1 MATHPTHIGR
11 YRLDGVLGQGGSGL
25 VYAAT
30 LEGPGGFEKR
40 VALKVLRRK
49 AEESPSGREALFRE
63 ARLGAML
70 RHPNL
75 IDIYELGESDGHV
88 FIAMELVDGPSVVD
102 LLRHRL
108 LPPKAAI
115 EVARQACA
123 GLAHAHELVVRGE
136 SRPVVHR
143 DIKPSNI
150 LVDHTGLVKIA
161 DLGIASMAGDSQPIE
176 GTKGFMSP
184 EQCAGY
190 PLDARS
196 DIFNVGILL
205 WTMVLGSS
213 PLHADTLK
221 ETFLRTLDVEKILAD
236 PEQTAHL
243 EELAPGLP
251 EVIRG
256 CMRLRPDH
264 RYPSARAVAREL
276 RGLLRQARGDSLLDV
291 VSEEDTS
298 DPDSGVWVTL
308 PAPDTVSL
316 GRDAPLALQPIRQ
329 PDTPFVGR
337 ASSSQSLAALV
348 GDPSAPVVTVHGPP
362 GVGKSRLLQHTLAAM
377 TGVTYADLAG
387 LETEHDLHEALAGC
401 LAIQVAG
408 QEADALQASIRASL
422 HHREGLLVVL
432 DNVDGVREPLKALT
446 DGLGHGAR
454 LVISC
459 REPLDVAGERTL
471 RLKPMRPADA
481 RRLFESVAGGLPSDD
496 KELASLESLLDQLG
510 GRPLAIEL
518 AASRARSIPIRLI
531 VDAVARQL
539 QDRAPGERPS
549 AVSGTVEW
557 SWEQLDAAEQAA
569 LAQLS
574 VFEGSF
580 SVDAAHAVIDTS
592 ELSDAPWA
600 LDLLTG
606 LAQHALVQ
614 TISSGEEPRYRLYPA
629 VRTFAT
635 ARLADPAAT
644 WLHYVQWFAR
654 MGAPSARERLF
665 GADGPAYLARV
676 ALTLPDLVR
685 ACKWAAVHGKPELAG
700 ATFLAAIDIIR
711 VQGPMSLGFELAEI
725 VVPLRGLGPLRADV
739 LLAVGDLHSQAGA
752 TQAAAQSYKR
762 ALGIARRTDDP
773 VREGH
778 VLSQLAVV
786 EQQVGQEEEALRD
799 ALKAA
804 ELLDGRDLRLHGVA
818 LANLGLIHRLHGQLD
833 LARSALRRAMATL
846 ETAGDAADT
855 AIALGTLANVLRDE
869 GSYGESEKMLRQS
882 LGLHR
887 RVGNRRSECVSLG
900 NLGALL
906 LRLERYPEA
915 ETALRTALELAEELG
930 YTNAEAILL
939 GRLGDTLRRLERF
952 EEASAAL
959 QRSRQLLGELGD
971 TLGAVESLVA
981 LASLHRDRGQHE
993 EARAAYLEAW
1003 EHLEESGPIHQQ
1015 VVVAIGLARL
1025 PRKGRRDRELQR
1037 LMKVR
1042 RAVEQ
1047 RGDPVDT
1054 GALLVEEATLL
1065 SGQGNR
1071 RTASATLSMALSL
1084 LADVEISREL
1094 RQRVAELR
1102 SRLGR

>member
-1 MATHPTHIGR
+1 MDTQPTHIGR
-11 YRLDGVLGQGGSGL
+11 YRLDDVLGQGGSGL

-40 VALKVLRRK
+40 VALKVLTRK
-49 AEESPSGREALFRE
+49 AEASPGGREALFRE

-75 IDIYELGESDGHV
+75 IDIYELGESDGQV

-102 LLRHRL
+102 LLRRRL

-161 DLGIASMAGDSQPIE
+161 DLGIASMAGDNQPIE
-176 GTKGFMSP
+176 GTRGFMSP

-196 DIFNVGILL
+196 DIFCVGILL
-205 WTMVLGSS
+205 WTMVRGTS
-213 PLHADTLK
+213 PLQAETLK
-221 ETFLRTLDVEKILAD
+221 DTFLRTLDVEQILDD
-236 PEQTAHL
+236 PTQIGPL

-251 EVIRG
+251 DVIRG

-264 RYPSARAVAREL
+264 RYPSARAVARAL
-276 RGLLRQARGDSLLDV
+276 RSLLKQARGDSLLDV

-298 DPDSGVWVTL
+298 DPDSGVWVAL

-316 GRDAPLALQPIRQ
+316 VRDAPLTLQPIRQ

-337 ASSSQSLAALV
+337 ASSSQELAELV
-348 GDPSAPVVTVHGPP
+348 GERRAPVVTVHGPA

-377 TGVTYADLAG
+377 AGVTYADLAG
-387 LETEHDLHEALAGC
+387 LSTEHELTEALAGC

-408 QEADALQASIRASL
+408 EEIDALQHSIHSSL
-422 HHREGLLVVL
+422 RHREGLIVAL
-432 DNVDGVREPLKALT
+432 DNVDGVREPLRALI
-446 DGLGHGAR
+446 DGLDDGAR

-459 REPLDVAGERTL
+459 REPLEVTGERAL
-471 RLKPMRPADA
+471 HLKPMRPADA
-481 RRLFESVAGGLPSDD
+481 RRLFESVAGGLPSDER
-496 KELASLESLLDQLG
+496 ELASLEALLDQLG

-518 AASRARSIPIRLI
+518 AASRARSLPIRLI
-531 VDAVARQL
+531 VDTVARQF
-539 QDRAPGERPS
+539 QDRARGERPS

-580 SVDAAHAVIDTS
+580 SVGAAHAVIDTS

-606 LAQHALVQ
+606 LARHALVQ
-614 TISSGEEPRYRLYPA
+614 TISTGEGPRFRLYPA
-629 VRTFAT
+629 VRAFAS
-635 ARLADPAAT
+635 ARLEDRSAT
-644 WLHYVQWFAR
+644 WLRYVQWLAR
-654 MGAPSARERLF
+654 LGAPSARERLF
-665 GADGPAYLARV
+665 GVDGPAYLARV
-676 ALTLPDLVR
+676 ALTLPDLIR
-685 ACKWAAVHGKPELAG
+685 ACKWAAANGKPDLAG
-700 ATFLAAIDIIR
+700 ATFLAAIDPIR
-711 VQGPMSLGFELAEI
+711 AQGPMSLGFELAE
-725 VVPLRGLGPLRADV
+725 VVAPLRGLGALRADV
-739 LLAVGDLHSQAGA
+739 LLAVGDLHMQAGA
-752 TQAAAQSYKR
+752 ATPAATSYKR

-773 VREGH
+773 VREGQ

-786 EQQVGQEEEALRD
+786 EQQLGEEEEALRD
-799 ALKAA
+799 SLLAA

-818 LANLGLIHRLHGQLD
+818 LANLGLVHRLHGQLD
-833 LARSALRRAMATL
+833 LAKSALRRAMATL

-855 AIALGTLANVLRDE
+855 AIALGTLANVFRDE
-869 GSYGESEKMLRQS
+869 GAYGESEKLLRQS

-906 LRLERYPEA
+906 LRQERHNEA

-930 YTNAEAILL
+930 YTSAEAILL
-939 GRLGDTLRRLERF
+939 GRLGDVLRRLGRL
-952 EEASAAL
+952 EEAAAAL
-959 QRSRQLLGELGD
+959 QGSREVLREIGGA
-971 TLGAVESLVA
+971 LGAAESVVA
-981 LASLHRDRGQHE
+981 LANLLRDRGEHE
-993 EARAAYLEAW
+993 DARSAYLEAW
-1003 EHLEESGPIHQQ
+1003 EHLEGSGPIHQR
-1015 VVVAIGLARL
+1015 VVVAIELARL
-1025 PRKGRRDRELQR
+1025 PQKGRRDRDLQR
-1037 LMKVR
+1037 LMRVR

-1054 GALLVEEATLL
+1054 GALLVEEAHLL
-1065 SGQGNR
+1065 AAQGNR

-1084 LADVEISREL
+1084 LTDVEVSREL
-1094 RQRVAELR
+1094 RRRIAELR
-1102 SRLGR
+1102 TQLGR